1 MIGDTGAL
9 PEGLPATR
17 LDIADSQHARRQGVS
32 VSRVTIS
39 NLVGH
44 SPAFLETV
52 RLIQRIAETDA
63 PVLIEGETGTGKEVA
78 ARAIHYC
85 GARCDRPFVP
95 VNCGA
100 IPESLV
106 ENELFGHVR
115 GAYTDA
121 REPQQGLV
129 ALANG
134 GTLFLDEVDALSAK
148 GQVTLL
154 RFLQDLN
161 YRPLG
166 SRREERAD
174 VRIIAATNANLL
186 ESVEARDFRADLYYR
201 LQILNL
207 RLPPLRERLGDPQ
220 LLAQHFLRS
229 ACQRY
234 RRGERALD
242 PASLPALDTY
252 PWPGNVRE
260 LETLIQREVLLTD
273 SPVIHIHPLEGQG
286 GKAAGGID
294 PAAKLTDARFQVA
307 KARAIAQFERAYITE
322 LLART
327 RGNISQAARV
337 SGKERSRLGKLV
349 KKYGL
354 ERDAF
359 LNSERGGS

>member
-1 MIGDTGAL
+1 MSDMG
-9 PEGLPATR
+9 
-17 LDIADSQHARRQGVS
+17 SC
-32 VSRVTIS
+32 
-39 NLVGH
+39 NLVGR
-44 SPAFLETV
+44 SPAFRETV
-52 RLIQRIAETDA
+52 RLIQRIAQTDA

-129 ALANG
+129 ALAHG
-134 GTLFLDEVDALSAK
+134 GTLFLDEVDALSPK

-154 RFLQDLN
+154 RFLQDMN

-166 SRREERAD
+166 GRREERAD
-174 VRIIAATNANLL
+174 VRIIAATNADLL
-186 ESVEARDFRADLYYR
+186 RSVEARDFRVDLYYR

-242 PASLPALDTY
+242 PACVPVLDAYT
-252 PWPGNVRE
+252 WPGNVRE
-260 LETLIQREVLLTD
+260 LETLIQREVLLSD
-273 SPVIHIHPLEGQG
+273 SPVIQIRPLERQG
-286 GKAAGGID
+286 EKVALETGL
-294 PAAKLTDARFQVA
+294 AAKLTDARFQVA
-307 KARAIAQFERAYITE
+307 KARVIADFERAYITE

-327 RGNISQAARV
+327 QGNISQAARV

-354 ERDAF
+354 ERVAF
-359 LNSERGGS
+359 LPDSGPRS